1 MFKLKTHTAVMAIA
15 AVVLLPLLL
24 WQTAVWTERVA
35 LRRVAEQ
42 AASTL
47 ALYATGLQEAVS
59 KYEALPRL
67 LARDPTLADL
77 LRNPDDPARRDRI
90 NRALEEVNAIAGTAD
105 TYLLDRG
112 GLTLAASNWNG
123 PTPFVGRN
131 YSYRPY
137 FQQAIRGRLGRYVA
151 LGTASGKRGYYFAY
165 PVRDR
170 GGARL
175 GAITVKVLLEPLEAA
190 WPGTPDRMIATDSVG
205 VILMSSRDDW
215 RYRTLAPLSPDE
227 LSRIK
232 AQQQYTGAS
241 LAPLPITLRR
251 AFGAG
256 AERVALTEEAAPAS
270 TTGGGETFLLQSFP
284 LQDIGL
290 TVWSLSPVRQVRG
303 AVTQAMVLA
312 AFGFLIVIGLT
323 WIWLQRRQ
331 AIRERFET
339 DERHKAELEGEVAVR
354 TRALQTVNADLRA
367 EVAERQKT
375 ERELRET
382 QAELVQAAKMAAL
395 GQLSAGIGH
404 ELNQPLGAIRSYAD
418 NAKVLLQRDRLPEVE
433 SNLTQI
439 SGITARMAEII
450 RRLKTFARKPSHEAE
465 AVCLRGA
472 VDDALALM
480 GSRIDGERIEI
491 AMPAEDARVLADP
504 VRLQQT
510 LVNLIG
516 NALDAMAETEAP
528 CLRFVAETRGD
539 QVALQVIDSGPGI
552 AEAARDHVFDPFYT
566 TKEPGQGLGLGLS
579 ISYNILRD
587 LGGSLSAR
595 NRPEGGACF
604 TLTLPWAEPAG
615 ASARGGDGADLGPP
629 PREAVR

>member
-1 MFKLKTHTAVMAIA
+1 MLKPKKHTAVLAIA

-24 WQTAVWTERVA
+24 WQIAVWTERVA
-35 LRRVAEQ
+35 LRRVADQ

-47 ALYATGLQEAVS
+47 ALYATGLQEAVG

-67 LARDPTLADL
+67 LARDPTLAEL
-77 LRNPDDPARRDRI
+77 LRTPDDAVRRDRL

-105 TYLLDRG
+105 TYLLDRD

-137 FQQAIRGRLGRYVA
+137 FQQAMEGRLGRYVA

-165 PVRDR
+165 PVRET
-170 GGARL
+170 GGDIL

-190 WPGTPDRMIATDSVG
+190 WPGTLDRVIVTDSVG

-215 RYRTLAPLSPDE
+215 RYRTLAPLSESE
-227 LSRIK
+227 LSRIL

-241 LAPLPITLRR
+241 LAPLPLTARQ
-251 AFGAG
+251 AFGAR
-256 AERVALTEEAAPAS
+256 AERVELGREADRTSADDGQA
-270 TTGGGETFLLQSFP
+270 FLLQSFP
-284 LQDIGL
+284 LEAIGL
-290 TVWSLSPVRQVRG
+290 TVWSLSPVSQVRG
-303 AVTQAMVLA
+303 AVTQAIVLA
-312 AFGFLIVIGLT
+312 AFGFLIVLGLT
-323 WIWLQRRQ
+323 WIWLQRRL

-339 DERHKAELEGEVAVR
+339 DQRHKAELEGKVAER
-354 TRALQTVNADLRA
+354 TRALETVNADLRA
-367 EVAERQKT
+367 EVAERQRT

-418 NAKVLLQRDRLPEVE
+418 NAKVLLERDRLPEVE
-433 SNLTQI
+433 ANLTQI
-439 SGITARMAEII
+439 SGITGRMAEIV
-450 RRLKTFARKPSHEAE
+450 RRLKTFARKPSHKAE

-472 VDDALALM
+472 LDDALALM
-480 GSRIDGERIEI
+480 ESRIDGERIEI
-491 AMPAEDARVLADP
+491 EVPAEGARVQADP

-516 NALDAMAETEAP
+516 NALDALAGAEAP
-528 CLRFVAETRGD
+528 CLRFAAEPQGG
-539 QVALQVIDSGPGI
+539 QVALQVIDNGPGI
-552 AEAARDHVFDPFYT
+552 AEEALDHVFDPFYT
-566 TKEPGQGLGLGLS
+566 TKDPGQGLGLGLS

-587 LGGSLSAR
+587 LGGSLAAH

-604 TLTLPWAEPAG
+604 TLTLPQAAPAH
-615 ASARGGDGADLGPP
+615 ATAPPSDAADLAPP
-629 PREAVR
+629 PREAAR

>member
-1 MFKLKTHTAVMAIA
+1 MPKLKKHTAVLAIA

-35 LRRVAEQ
+35 LRRVVAQ

-47 ALYATGLQEAVS
+47 TLYATGLREAVG

-67 LARDPTLADL
+67 LARDPALADL
-77 LRNPDDPARRDRI
+77 LRNPDDPARRAEI

-105 TYLLDRG
+105 TYLLDRD

-137 FQQAIRGRLGRYVA
+137 FQEAVRGGLGRYVA

-165 PVRDR
+165 PVRGP
-170 GGARL
+170 GGEIL
-175 GAITVKVLLEPLEAA
+175 GAVTVKVPLEPLEAA
-190 WPGTPDRMIATDSVG
+190 WPGTPDRVIVTDPVG

-215 RYRTLAPLSPDE
+215 RYRTLAPLSAVE
-227 LSRIK
+227 LSRIQD
-232 AQQQYTGAS
+232 QQQYTGAS
-241 LAPLPITLRR
+241 LAPLPIAERR
-251 AFGAG
+251 AFGPG
-256 AERVALTEEAAPAS
+256 AERVALAGKTGRKL
-270 TTGGGETFLLQSFP
+270 GGGETFLLQSFP
-284 LQDIGL
+284 LEETGL
-290 TVWSLSPVRQVRG
+290 TVWSLSPVNQVRG

-312 AFGFLIVIGLT
+312 AFGFLIVLGLT
-323 WIWLQRRQ
+323 WIWLQRRL

-339 DERHKAELEGEVAVR
+339 DERHKAELEGKVAAR
-354 TRALQTVNADLRA
+354 TRDLQTVNADLRA
-367 EVAERQKT
+367 EVVERQRT

-418 NAKVLLQRDRLPEVE
+418 NAKVLLARDRLPEVE
-433 SNLTQI
+433 ANLTQI

-450 RRLKTFARKPSHEAE
+450 RRLKTFARKPGHKAE
-465 AVCLRGA
+465 AVCLRA
-472 VDDALALM
+472 ALDDALALM
-480 GSRIDGERIEI
+480 DSRIDGERIEI
-491 AMPAEDARVLADP
+491 EVPPEGARVLADP

-516 NALDAMAETEAP
+516 NALDAMAGSEAP
-528 CLRFVAETRGD
+528 RLRFVAEARGA
-539 QVALQVIDSGPGI
+539 QTALRVIDNGPGI
-552 AEAARDHVFDPFYT
+552 AAEALDHVFDPFYT

-587 LGGSLSAR
+587 LGGSLAAH
-595 NRPEGGACF
+595 NLPEGGACF
-604 TLTLPWAEPAG
+604 TLTLPSAGPAPAAG
-615 ASARGGDGADLGPP
+615 RDDGAAAAPA
-629 PREAVR
+629 REAVR

>member
-1 MFKLKTHTAVMAIA
+1 MFKLKKHSAVLAIA

-35 LRRVAEQ
+35 LRRVADQ

-47 ALYATGLQEAVS
+47 ALYATGLQEAVG

-77 LRNPDDPARRDRI
+77 LRNPDDPARRDRV

-105 TYLLDRG
+105 TYLLDRD

-137 FQQAIRGRLGRYVA
+137 FQQAMQGRLGRYVA

-165 PVRDR
+165 PVRDP
-170 GGARL
+170 GGAIL

-190 WPGTPDRMIATDSVG
+190 WPGTLDRVIVTDSVG
-205 VILMSSRDDW
+205 VILMTSRDDW
-215 RYRTLAPLSPDE
+215 RYRTLAPLSQAE
-227 LSRIK
+227 LGRIL

-241 LAPLPITLRR
+241 LDPLPIAARQ
-251 AFGAG
+251 AFGAK
-256 AERVALTEEAAPAS
+256 AERVELTGESAQTLA
-270 TTGGGETFLLQSFP
+270 GGEAFLLQSFP
-284 LQDIGL
+284 LQGIGL
-290 TVWSLSPVRQVRG
+290 TVWSLSPTSQVHG
-303 AVTQAMVLA
+303 AVTQAVVLA

-323 WIWLQRRQ
+323 WIWLQRRL

-339 DERHKAELEGEVAVR
+339 DERHKAELEGKVAAR

-418 NAKVLLQRDRLPEVE
+418 NAKVLLERDRLPEVE
-433 SNLTQI
+433 ANLTQI

-450 RRLKTFARKPSHEAE
+450 RRLKTFARKPGHKAE
-465 AVCLRGA
+465 AVCLREA
-472 VDDALALM
+472 LDDALALM
-480 GSRIDGERIEI
+480 ESRIDGERIEI
-491 AMPAEDARVLADP
+491 EVPAYGARVLADP

-516 NALDAMAETEAP
+516 NALDAMAGSEAP
-528 CLRFVAETRGD
+528 CLRFHAEPGGS

-552 AEAARDHVFDPFYT
+552 TDEALDHVFDPFYT
-566 TKEPGQGLGLGLS
+566 TKDPGQGLGLGLS

-587 LGGSLSAR
+587 LGGSLTAQ

-604 TLTLPWAEPAG
+604 TLTLPRAAASRGPARAREG
-615 ASARGGDGADLGPP
+615 AGLTPP

>member
-1 MFKLKTHTAVMAIA
+1 MFKLKKHTAVLAVA

-24 WQTAVWTERVA
+24 WQTAVWTERMG
-35 LRRVAEQ
+35 LRRVADQ

-47 ALYATGLQEAVS
+47 ALYATGLQESVG

-67 LARDPTLADL
+67 LARDPKLADL
-77 LRNPDDPARRDRI
+77 LRDPENPALRDQL

-105 TYLLDRG
+105 TYLLDRD

-137 FQQAIRGRLGRYVA
+137 FQQAIEGRLGRYVA

-165 PVRDR
+165 PVREA
-170 GGARL
+170 GGGIL

-190 WPGTPDRMIATDSVG
+190 WPGTLDRVIVTDSVG

-215 RYRTLAPLSPDE
+215 RYRTLAPLSAAE
-227 LSRIK
+227 LSRIQ

-241 LAPLPITLRR
+241 LAPLPIAAREP
-251 AFGAG
+251 FGAA
-256 AERVALTEEAAPAS
+256 AERVELSEEAEA
-270 TTGGGETFLLQSFP
+270 GGEAFLLQSFP
-284 LQDIGL
+284 LQGIGL
-290 TVWSLSPVRQVRG
+290 TVWSLSPVGQVRG

-312 AFGFLIVIGLT
+312 AFGVLIVIGLT

-339 DERHKAELEGEVAVR
+339 DRKHKAELEGKVATR
-354 TRALQTVNADLRA
+354 TRALETVNAELRA
-367 EVAERQKT
+367 EVAERQRT
-375 ERELRET
+375 ERELRDT

-418 NAKVLLQRDRLPEVE
+418 NAKILLERDRLPEVE
-433 SNLTQI
+433 ANLTQI
-439 SGITARMAEII
+439 SGITGRMAEIV
-450 RRLKTFARKPSHEAE
+450 RRLKTFARKPGHKAE

-472 VDDALALM
+472 LDDALALM
-480 GSRIDGERIEI
+480 ESRIDGERIEI
-491 AMPAEDARVLADP
+491 EVPAEDTGVLADP

-516 NALDAMAETEAP
+516 NALDAMAGSEAP
-528 CLRFVAETRGD
+528 CLRFVAEPRGA

-552 AEAARDHVFDPFYT
+552 AEEALDHVFDPFYT

-587 LGGSLSAR
+587 LGGSLTAR

-604 TLTLPWAEPAG
+604 TLTLPRAQPERAATALSEPA
-615 ASARGGDGADLGPP
+615 DLAL
-629 PREAVR
+629 PREAAR

>member
-1 MFKLKTHTAVMAIA
+1 MFKLKKHTAVLAIA

-35 LRRVAEQ
+35 LRQVAEQ

-47 ALYATGLQEAVS
+47 ALYATGLQEAVG

-77 LRNPDDPARRDRI
+77 LRNPDDPARRDRV

-105 TYLLDRG
+105 TYLLDRD

-123 PTPFVGRN
+123 PTPFVGRS

-165 PVRDR
+165 PVRDP
-170 GGARL
+170 GGEIL
-175 GAITVKVLLEPLEAA
+175 GAITVKVLLGPLEAA
-190 WPGTPDRMIATDSVG
+190 WPGTPDRVIVTDSVG

-215 RYRTLAPLSPDE
+215 RYRTLAPLSPAE

-232 AQQQYTGAS
+232 TQRQYTGTS
-241 LAPLPITLRR
+241 LAPLPIADRR
-251 AFGAG
+251 AFGAK
-256 AERVALTEEAAPAS
+256 AERVELTEETAGGPAA
-270 TTGGGETFLLQSFP
+270 GGEAFLLESFP
-284 LQDIGL
+284 LRGIGL
-290 TVWSLSPVRQVRG
+290 TVWSLSPVSQVRG

-312 AFGFLIVIGLT
+312 AFGFLIVLGLT
-323 WIWLQRRQ
+323 WIWLQRRL

-339 DERHKAELEGEVAVR
+339 DERHKAELEGKVAAR

-418 NAKVLLQRDRLPEVE
+418 NAKVPLTRDRLPEVE
-433 SNLTQI
+433 ANLTQI
-439 SGITARMAEII
+439 SGITTRMAEII
-450 RRLKTFARKPSHEAE
+450 RRLKTFARKPSHKAE
-465 AVCLRGA
+465 AVCLREA
-472 VDDALALM
+472 LDDALALM
-480 GSRIDGERIEI
+480 DSRIDGERIEI
-491 AMPAEDARVLADP
+491 EVPAEDARVLADP

-528 CLRFVAETRGD
+528 CLRFVAETQGD
-539 QVALQVIDSGPGI
+539 QVALQVIDCGPGI
-552 AEAARDHVFDPFYT
+552 AEAALDHVFDPFYT
-566 TKEPGQGLGLGLS
+566 TKDPGQGLGLGLS

-587 LGGSLSAR
+587 LGGSLTAR

-604 TLTLPWAEPAG
+604 TLTLPRAEPAPAPAKAEEVAG
-615 ASARGGDGADLGPP
+615 LALP

>member
-1 MFKLKTHTAVMAIA
+1 LLKPKKHTAVLAIA

-35 LRRVAEQ
+35 LRRVADQ

-47 ALYATGLQEAVS
+47 ALYATGLQEAVG

-67 LARDPTLADL
+67 LARDPTLAEL
-77 LRNPDDPARRDRI
+77 LRSRDDPDRRAQV

-105 TYLLDRG
+105 TYLLDRD

-123 PTPFVGRN
+123 PTPFVGHN

-137 FQQAIRGRLGRYVA
+137 FQEAMRGGLGRYVA

-165 PVRDR
+165 PVRDAE
-170 GGARL
+170 GEIL

-190 WPGTPDRMIATDSVG
+190 WPGTLDRVIVTDSVG

-215 RYRTLAPLSPDE
+215 RYRTLAPLSEAE
-227 LSRIK
+227 LSRILT
-232 AQQQYTGAS
+232 QQQYSGTS
-241 LAPLPITLRR
+241 LEPLPMTERQ
-251 AFGAG
+251 AFGA
-256 AERVALTEEAAPAS
+256 AVERVELMEDADSGSP
-270 TTGGGETFLLQSFP
+270 GGGEAYLLQSYP
-284 LQDIGL
+284 LEAIGL
-290 TVWSLSPVRQVRG
+290 TVWSLSPVSQVRG

-312 AFGFLIVIGLT
+312 AFGFLIFIGLT

-339 DERHKAELEGEVAVR
+339 DQRHTAELESKVAER

-367 EVAERQKT
+367 EVSERQKT
-375 ERELRET
+375 ESELREA

-418 NAKVLLQRDRLPEVE
+418 NAKVLLERDRLPEVE
-433 SNLTQI
+433 ANLTQI
-439 SGITARMAEII
+439 SGITARMAEIV
-450 RRLKTFARKPSHEAE
+450 RRLKTFARKPSHKAE
-465 AVCLRGA
+465 AVCLRAA

-480 GSRIDGERIEI
+480 ESRIDGERIEI
-491 AMPAEDARVLADP
+491 EVPAEKTRVLADP

-516 NALDAMAETEAP
+516 NALDALADTEAP
-528 CLRFVAETRGD
+528 CLRFVAELRGA

-552 AEAARDHVFDPFYT
+552 TEEALDHVFDPFYT
-566 TKEPGQGLGLGLS
+566 TKDPGQGLGLGLS

-604 TLTLPWAEPAG
+604 TLTLPKAEPLQPA
-615 ASARGGDGADLGPP
+615 ATATDDAALAAA